1 MKGQPI
7 MNAHSVDRHAAPWYR
22 HPWPWILMTG
32 PAIAVVAGFATM
44 YIAFKH
50 ADPLVVDQ
58 YYKEGLAINRVL
70 ERDHVALAQGYRAD
84 LVLNQARTLVR
95 VHLSGQNPPAELRLH
110 FIHLT
115 RSGLDREFAVA
126 QIHPGLYEA
135 AIMLPQAARWSVELQ
150 DAGKQWR
157 LTGAWNQSDDR
168 FVLVP
173 RS

>member
-1 MKGQPI
+1 
-7 MNAHSVDRHAAPWYR
+7 
-22 HPWPWILMTG
+22 MTG

-70 ERDHVALAQGYRAD
+70 ERDQIALARGYRAE

-95 VHLSGQNPPAELRLH
+95 VQLTGEKLPAELRLH

-115 RSGLDREFAVA
+115 RSGLDREFSVP
-126 QIHPGLYEA
+126 QIQPGLYEA
-135 AIMLPQAARWSVELQ
+135 AIKLPEAARWSVELE
-150 DAGKQWR
+150 DARKDWR
-157 LTGAWNQSDDR
+157 LTGNWSPSGDR
-168 FVLVP
+168 FVLAP